1 MIIKQLSIFLENK
14 TGRVCEIASILGGN
28 NINIRALSL
37 ADTSDFGIM
46 RLIVDKPSE
55 ALAILKENGFSVG
68 MTSVAAIEIPDV
80 PGGLASVMRVID
92 GSGFNIEYM
101 YAFVEKSHDNAILI
115 IRFEDVE
122 NVVGKLLEKGV
133 KVLKEK
139 EVLSL

>member
-14 TGRVCEIASILGGN
+14 TGRVCDIATILGEN

-46 RLIVDKPSE
+46 RLIVDKPDA
-55 ALAILKENGFSVG
+55 ALAKLKANGFSVAI
-68 MTSVAAIEIPDV
+68 TSVAAIEIPDL
-80 PGGLASVMRVID
+80 PGGLASVMKTID
-92 GSGFNIEYM
+92 DGGFNIEYM

-115 IRFEDVE
+115 MRFEDVE

-133 KVLKEK
+133 KVLKER

>member
-14 TGRVCEIASILGGN
+14 TGRVCDIATILGEN

-46 RLIVDKPSE
+46 RLIVDKPDA
-55 ALAILKENGFSVG
+55 ALKKLKESGFSVAI
-68 MTSVAAIEIPDV
+68 TSVAAIEIPDV
-80 PGGLASVMRVID
+80 PGGLASVMKTID
-92 GSGFNIEYM
+92 DGGFNIEYM

-115 IRFEDVE
+115 MRFEDVE
-122 NVVGKLLEKGV
+122 NVVGKLREKGV

>member
-14 TGRVCEIASILGGN
+14 TGRVCDIAAILGEN
-28 NINIRALSL
+28 TINIRALSL

-46 RLIVDKPSE
+46 RLIVDKPDD
-55 ALAILKENGFSVG
+55 ALKKLKENGFSVAI
-68 MTSVAAIEIPDV
+68 TSVAAIEIPDV
-80 PGGLASVMRVID
+80 PGGLASVMKTID
-92 GSGFNIEYM
+92 DGGFNIEYM

-115 IRFEDVE
+115 MRFDDVE
-122 NVVGKLLEKGV
+122 NVVGKLREKGV